1 MFSLLFGRYL
11 RAESLCHIVCLCFMF
26 LKILP
31 DCFPKWLSYFT
42 VILTMQESSHCS
54 KSAPTLTVCHADH
67 SHISEWEMV
76 SHHGFDL
83 YFFNWFVFLM
93 TNDVMHHYIC
103 LLASYYIYIS
113 RRNMYS
119 NSWSIFQ
126 LSSLLLLTCKS
137 SFLYSGY
144 KSLSENMVWEYFFQ
158 SIGCLVTF
166 LTVSFEAWCLNLKF
180 NLSIVFLSILVIVLS
195 YLSFL

>member
-54 KSAPTLTVCHADH
+54 KSAPTLTVCHADQ

-103 LLASYYIYIS
+103 LLASHLYIFLGEICIRILGLFFNWVVYYYWLVRVLFYIPDTNPLVKIRFENIS
-113 RRNMYS
+113 
-119 NSWSIFQ
+119 
-126 LSSLLLLTCKS
+126 SSL
-137 SFLYSGY
+137 
-144 KSLSENMVWEYFFQ
+144 
-158 SIGCLVTF
+158 
-166 LTVSFEAWCLNLKF
+166 
-180 NLSIVFLSILVIVLS
+180 
-195 YLSFL
+195 